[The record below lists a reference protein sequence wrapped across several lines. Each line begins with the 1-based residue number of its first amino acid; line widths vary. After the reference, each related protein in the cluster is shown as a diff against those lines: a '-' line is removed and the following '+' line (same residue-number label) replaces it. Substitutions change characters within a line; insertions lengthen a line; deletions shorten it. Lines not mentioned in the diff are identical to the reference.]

1 MDPIQK
7 ITVTLPNGDTL
18 ELEQGASAGVVAKLI
33 SEGLSNR
40 ALAAKVNG
48 QIVDLS
54 APITEDSAVEILTY
68 NSPESREILLH
79 STSHVMAQAVK
90 QLYPDVKVTI
100 GPAIE
105 NRFYYDFDIEPP
117 LIDADLGRIEERMN
131 EIIKADYP
139 IVRKELKS
147 DEVIKLFSDLNEDY
161 KVEIIKDIDEGETL
175 SIYSQDDFIDLCRGP
190 HIPSTGRIKAFK
202 LLNVAGAYW
211 RGDSANKMLTR
222 VYGTSFPSKKEL
234 KKYLNFLEEAK
245 RRDHR
250 KIGKSLELFEINE
263 QVGPG
268 LVLWYPNG
276 TTLLQVIKEYWIK
289 EHLKRG
295 YQLVQTPHI
304 GKSQLWETS
313 GHLDFYRESMFNSMK
328 VEKDEYYIKPMN
340 CPFHI
345 MIYKSKTRS
354 YRDLPIRYAELGTVY
369 RYELSG
375 VLHGLMRVRGF
386 TQDDAHIIC
395 SPEQLDSEIEKLVQF
410 SFDFICSFGF
420 SEFDVYVSTRPKEKY
435 VGELEMWE
443 EATNSLKSTLEKL
456 DVKYY
461 IDEGGGVFYGPKID
475 IKIRDALNRSWQCT
489 TIQFDFNLSERFKME
504 YIDSNGL
511 KQRPYMIHR
520 AIMGSLERFV
530 GVLIEHTVGD
540 FPVWLAPIQAVVIPI
555 TENQNNVAKD
565 FFKTLVVK
573 GIRAKLN
580 DKSDTV
586 GAKIR
591 EAELKKIPYM
601 YILGEREYKNNTVS
615 VRRRKV
621 GDKGVYSWVEAV
633 KLIDE
638 EIKIKGEI

>member
-7 ITVTLPNGDTL
+7 ITVTLPNADTL
-18 ELEQGASAGVVAKLI
+18 ELEQGASAGDVAKLI

-90 QLYPDVKVTI
+90 QLYPDAKVAI

-117 LIDADLGRIEERMN
+117 LTDADLEEIEERMN
-131 EIIKADYP
+131 EIIKADYQ

-175 SIYSQDDFIDLCRGP
+175 SIYLQDDFIDLCRGP

-268 LVLWYPNG
+268 LVLWYPKG

-395 SPEQLDSEIEKLVQF
+395 SPEQLNSEIEKLVQF
-410 SFDFICSFGF
+410 SFDFIRSFGF

-443 EATNSLKSTLEKL
+443 EATNSLKSALKKL
-456 DVKYY
+456 QIEYS

-475 IKIRDALNRSWQCT
+475 IKIRDALNRLWQCT

-555 TENQNNVAKD
+555 TENQNKVAKD

-573 GIRAKLN
+573 GIRAELN

-601 YILGEREYKNNTVS
+601 YILGEREFKNNTVS

-621 GDKGVYSWVEAV
+621 GDKGVYTWVEAV

>member
-1 MDPIQK
+1 MGPIQK
-7 ITVTLPNGDTL
+7 IIITLPDGDTL
-18 ELEQGASAGVVAKLI
+18 ELRQGASAGDVAKLI
-33 SEGLSNR
+33 SEGLSNH

-54 APITEDSAVEILTY
+54 APIAEDSTVEILTY

-90 QLYPDVKVTI
+90 QLYPYVKVTI

-117 LIDADLGRIEERMN
+117 LTDADLKGIEERMN

-139 IVRKELKS
+139 IVRKEKKR
-147 DEVIKLFSDLNEDY
+147 DELIKLFSDLGEDY
-161 KVEIIKDIDEGETL
+161 KVEIIKDIEEAETL
-175 SIYSQDDFIDLCRGP
+175 SVYYQGDFVDLCRGP
-190 HIPSTGRIKAFK
+190 HIPSTGKIKAFK

-211 RGDSANKMLTR
+211 RGDSNNKMLTR
-222 VYGTSFPSKKEL
+222 IYGTSFSSKKEL

-268 LVLWYPNG
+268 LVLWYPKG

-304 GKSQLWETS
+304 GKSKLWETS
-313 GHLDFYRESMFNSMK
+313 GHLGFYRESMFNSMK
-328 VEKDEYYIKPMN
+328 VEGDEYFIKPMN

-354 YRDLPIRYAELGTVY
+354 YKNLPIRYAELGTVY

-395 SPEQLDSEIEKLVQF
+395 SPEQLNSEIEKLVQF
-410 SFDFICSFGF
+410 SFDFIRSFGF
-420 SEFDVYVSTRPKEKY
+420 SVFEVYVSTRTQDNY
-435 VGELEMWE
+435 
-443 EATNSLKSTLEKL
+443 
-456 DVKYY
+456 
-461 IDEGGGVFYGPKID
+461 GV
-475 IKIRDALNRSWQCT
+475 
-489 TIQFDFNLSERFKME
+489 DFE
-504 YIDSNGL
+504 
-511 KQRPYMIHR
+511 
-520 AIMGSLERFV
+520 
-530 GVLIEHTVGD
+530 
-540 FPVWLAPIQAVVIPI
+540 VW
-555 TENQNNVAKD
+555 
-565 FFKTLVVK
+565 
-573 GIRAKLN
+573 
-580 DKSDTV
+580 
-586 GAKIR
+586 
-591 EAELKKIPYM
+591 
-601 YILGEREYKNNTVS
+601 
-615 VRRRKV
+615 
-621 GDKGVYSWVEAV
+621 
-633 KLIDE
+633 
-638 EIKIKGEI
+638 

>member
-7 ITVTLPNGDTL
+7 ITVTLPNADTL
-18 ELEQGASAGVVAKLI
+18 ELEQGASAGDVAKLI

-90 QLYPDVKVTI
+90 QLYPDAKVAI

-117 LIDADLGRIEERMN
+117 LTDADLEEIEERMN
-131 EIIKADYP
+131 EIVKADYQ

-175 SIYSQDDFIDLCRGP
+175 SIYLQDDFIDLCRGP

-268 LVLWYPNG
+268 LVLWYPKG

-395 SPEQLDSEIEKLVQF
+395 SPEQLNSEIEKLVQF
-410 SFDFICSFGF
+410 SFDFIRSFGF

-443 EATNSLKSTLEKL
+443 EATNSLKSALKKL
-456 DVKYY
+456 QIEYS

-475 IKIRDALNRSWQCT
+475 IKIRDALNRLWQCT

-555 TENQNNVAKD
+555 TENQNKVAKD

-573 GIRAKLN
+573 GIRAELN

-601 YILGEREYKNNTVS
+601 YILGEREFKNNTVS

-621 GDKGVYSWVEAV
+621 GDKGVYTWVEAV

>member
-1 MDPIQK
+1 MGPIQK

-18 ELEQGASAGVVAKLI
+18 ELEQGASAGDVAKLI

-90 QLYPDVKVTI
+90 QLYPDAKVTI

-117 LIDADLGRIEERMN
+117 LTDADLEEIEERMN

-175 SIYSQDDFIDLCRGP
+175 SIYLQDDFIDLCRGP

-276 TTLLQVIKEYWIK
+276 TTLLRVIKEYWIK

-443 EATNSLKSTLEKL
+443 EATNSLKSALEKL

-555 TENQNNVAKD
+555 TENQNKVAKD
-565 FFKTLVVK
+565 FYKTLVVK
-573 GIRAKLN
+573 DIRVLLN

-621 GDKGVYSWVEAV
+621 GDKGVYTWVEAV

>member
-1 MDPIQK
+1 MGPIQK

-18 ELEQGASAGVVAKLI
+18 ELEQGASAGDVAKLI

-117 LIDADLGRIEERMN
+117 LTDADLEEIEERMN

-161 KVEIIKDIDEGETL
+161 KIEIIKDIDEGETL

-268 LVLWYPNG
+268 LVLWYPKG

-313 GHLDFYRESMFNSMK
+313 GHLGFYRESMFNSIK

-395 SPEQLDSEIEKLVQF
+395 SPEQLNSEIEKIVQF
-410 SFDFICSFGF
+410 SFDFIRSFGF

-443 EATNSLKSTLEKL
+443 EATNSLKSALEKL

-555 TENQNNVAKD
+555 TENQNKVAKD

-573 GIRAKLN
+573 GIRAELN

-621 GDKGVYSWVEAV
+621 GDKGVYTLVEAV

-638 EIKIKGEI
+638 EIKIKREI

>member
-7 ITVTLPNGDTL
+7 ITITLPDGDTL
-18 ELEQGASAGVVAKLI
+18 GLKQGASAGDVAKLI
-33 SEGLSNR
+33 SEGLSNH

-48 QIVDLS
+48 KIVDLS
-54 APITEDSAVEILTY
+54 ATITEDSTVEILTY

-90 QLYPDVKVTI
+90 QLYPDAKVTI

-105 NRFYYDFDIEPP
+105 DRFYYDFDIEPP
-117 LIDADLGRIEERMN
+117 LTDADLKGIQERMN

-139 IVRKELKS
+139 IVREELKRN
-147 DEVIKLFSDLNEDY
+147 EVIKLFSDLGEDY
-161 KVEIIKDIDEGETL
+161 KVEIIKDIEEGETL
-175 SIYSQDDFIDLCRGP
+175 SVYSQDDFVDLCRGP
-190 HIPSTGRIKAFK
+190 HIPSTGKIKAFK

-211 RGDSANKMLTR
+211 RGDSKNKMLTR
-222 VYGTSFPSKKEL
+222 IYGTSFPSKKEL

-268 LVLWYPNG
+268 LVLWYPKG

-313 GHLDFYRESMFNSMK
+313 GHLGFYRESMFNSMK
-328 VEKDEYYIKPMN
+328 VEGDEYFIKPMN

-354 YRDLPIRYAELGTVY
+354 YKNLPIRYAELGTVY

-395 SPEQLDSEIEKLVQF
+395 SPQQLNSEIEKLVQF
-410 SFDFICSFGF
+410 SFDFISSFGF

-443 EATNSLKSTLEKL
+443 EATNSLKSALEKL
-456 DVKYY
+456 RIEYS

-475 IKIRDALNRSWQCT
+475 MKIRDALNRSWQCT
-489 TIQFDFNLSERFKME
+489 TIQFDFNLPERFKME
-504 YIDSNGL
+504 YIASDGS
-511 KQRPYMIHR
+511 KRRPYMIHR

-540 FPVWLAPIQAVVIPI
+540 FPVWLAPVQASVIPI
-555 TENQNNVAKD
+555 TINQNEVAED
-565 FFKTLVVK
+565 FYNTLISK
-573 GIRAKLN
+573 GIRAELN
-580 DKSDTV
+580 NKSDTI

-591 EAELKKIPYM
+591 EAELQKIPYM
-601 YILGEREYKNNTVS
+601 FILGERESENKTVS

-621 GDKGVYSWVEAV
+621 GDKGVFNWKDAV
-633 KLIDE
+633 KLITE
-638 EIKIKGEI
+638 EIRIKGEI

>member
-1 MDPIQK
+1 
-7 ITVTLPNGDTL
+7 
-18 ELEQGASAGVVAKLI
+18 
-33 SEGLSNR
+33 
-40 ALAAKVNG
+40 
-48 QIVDLS
+48 
-54 APITEDSAVEILTY
+54 
-68 NSPESREILLH
+68 
-79 STSHVMAQAVK
+79 
-90 QLYPDVKVTI
+90 KVTI

-443 EATNSLKSTLEKL
+443 EATNSLKSALEKL

-555 TENQNNVAKD
+555 TENQNKVAKD
-565 FFKTLVVK
+565 FYNTLVVK
-573 GIRAKLN
+573 GIRALLKN
-580 DKSDTV
+580 KSDTV

-621 GDKGVYSWVEAV
+621 GDKGVYTWVEAV